1 MIDNYFDVC
10 DNVVLN
16 NIYLDVM
23 SIISFYIILLSVYN
37 V

>member
-10 DNVVLN
+10 DNVVLS

-23 SIISFYIILLSVYN
+23 SIFSFYIILLSVYN